1 MVRHVVLCFCCGF
14 LAAPLLAA
22 SFAAEDDAA
31 CSEALLAKEPEDEP
45 ALELL
50 QRRASSS
57 SLLPPEGTKQQR
69 LQKRSEV
76 QNDSAA
82 VLHHIAPAP
91 LVHRRAAQGSNA
103 VPVAARSG
111 QARRPRSASQDQGA
125 SPRTPGAAS
134 IEQSE
139 MEQPMAFGSS
149 SGSTQLLHSSGLV
162 KPSFSSSLAQQ
173 GHSASPTSQHNSTG
187 YAEQGPKIDGA
198 LTTKEH
204 LRAALAAYALWPS
217 LLAVGLPILLRGFG
231 IVEVALACTFWV
243 LVRPAVGMLKAAFI
257 LGYGLEWAHEQPA
270 GPSLGFVPEAMAAS
284 AHFYWAWALGE
295 LAVRRR
301 PLLQRIAMVLLLGIL
316 LLPVPLAQVVLGHL
330 GPRQVIANAL
340 LGDALG
346 IFFFLFLRLPSNWCL
361 IQALSKQTAAGKG
374 IGHLH
379 DNLSGFWGGCCWPA
393 PCHMQQ
399 GYKEKS
405 VQYDDAATDDVA
417 VAGCEEAGPRGSEDS
432 LDEDFVLVCRSAALP
447 GPHQQ
452 EADMEANPA
461 G

>member
-1 MVRHVVLCFCCGF
+1 MARHKVLCFCHWF
-14 LAAPLLAA
+14 LAVPLLAA
-22 SFAAEDDAA
+22 SFAAEDDVA
-31 CSEALLAKEPEDEP
+31 CSEALLAKEQEDE
-45 ALELL
+45 AGLELL

-57 SLLPPEGTKQQR
+57 LLPLEGTKQQSV
-69 LQKRSEV
+69 QEGSEM

-82 VLHHIAPAP
+82 VLHHIAPAW
-91 LVHRRAAQGSNA
+91 LVQRRAAQGSNA
-103 VPVAARSG
+103 ASVAAPSR
-111 QARRPRSASQDQGA
+111 QTRRPSSASQDQGA
-125 SPRTPGAAS
+125 SSKAPGAGS
-134 IEQSE
+134 IEQGE
-139 MEQPMAFGSS
+139 TEQPMAFNSS
-149 SGSTQLLHSSGLV
+149 PGSTRLLHSAGLV
-162 KPSFSSSLAQQ
+162 KPSLGSSVAQQ
-173 GHSASPTSQHNSTG
+173 GHSASPASQSNSTG
-187 YAEQGPKIDGA
+187 FAEQVPKIDGV

-217 LLAVGLPILLRGFG
+217 LLAVGLPILVRGFG
-231 IVEVALACTFWV
+231 IVEVALACTFWL

-257 LGYGLEWAHEQPA
+257 MGYGLEWAHEQPA

-330 GPRQVIANAL
+330 GPRQVTANAL

-361 IQALSKQTAAGKG
+361 IQALSKQTATRKG
-374 IGHLH
+374 LGPLH
-379 DNLSGFWGGCCWPA
+379 DNLTSFWGGCCWPA

-399 GYKEKS
+399 AYKEKS
-405 VQYDDAATDDVA
+405 VEYDAATADKVA
-417 VAGCEEAGPRGSEDS
+417 VPAGPRGSKDS